1 MKEVYTLDDLSSR
14 DLLDAGCDKPARLAV
29 IGWPI
34 AHSASPMMHQAALDA
49 YGIDCRY
56 IRVEVPT
63 GSVSEAFQ
71 RMRSLGFIGVN
82 VTVPH
87 KFDALALCDVK
98 DPLADALGAV
108 NTVKFDAKGLMG
120 FNTDGPG
127 FVSAI
132 EHDFSVRLADLK
144 VLIVGA
150 GGGAGQ
156 AIATQCILSGVR
168 HLVLVNRSVD
178 KIAALQ
184 AKLQSFASDA
194 KIIVSGLNEPHLSE
208 LSQQCDLIVNTS
220 SVGLK
225 SDDPCVLPATCLMKN
240 HMVYD
245 TIYKPA
251 VTPLISQAR
260 SLGCRTSNGLSML
273 LGQGALA
280 FQHWFPGTDPL
291 PLMREA
297 LIELS

>member
-56 IRVEVPT
+56 IRVEVPV
-63 GSVSEAFQ
+63 GRVSEALQ

-98 DPLADALGAV
+98 DPLAEALGAV

-132 EHDFSVRLADLK
+132 ERDFSVRLADLK

-156 AIATQCILSGVR
+156 AIATQCVLSGVR

-194 KIIVSGLNEPHLSE
+194 KIIVSGLNDPHLSE

-280 FQHWFPGTDPL
+280 FQHWFPETDPL
-291 PLMREA
+291 PLMRQA
-297 LIELS
+297 LMQPS

>member
-1 MKEVYTLDDLSSR
+1 MKAVYTLDDLSSR
-14 DLLDAGCDKPARLAV
+14 DLLDDVCAKPALMAV

-56 IRVEVPT
+56 IRVEVPV
-63 GSVSEAFQ
+63 GRVSEALQ

-98 DPLADALGAV
+98 DPLAEALGAV

-194 KIIVSGLNEPHLSE
+194 KIIVSGLNDPHLSE

-245 TIYKPA
+245 TIYKPS

-280 FQHWFPGTDPL
+280 FQHWFPETDPL
-291 PLMREA
+291 PLMRQA
-297 LIELS
+297 LMELS

>member
-1 MKEVYTLDDLSSR
+1 MKEVYTLDDLSSS
-14 DLLDAGCDKPARLAV
+14 DLLDDGCTKPARLAV

-56 IRVEVPT
+56 IRVEVPM

-98 DPLADALGAV
+98 DPLAEALGAV

-132 EHDFSVRLADLK
+132 ERDFSVRLADLK

-184 AKLQSFASDA
+184 AKLQLFARDA
-194 KIIVSGLNEPHLSE
+194 KIIVSGLNDPHLSE
-208 LSQQCDLIVNTS
+208 LSQQCDFIVNTS

-280 FQHWFPGTDPL
+280 FQHWFPETDPL
-291 PLMREA
+291 PLMRQA
-297 LIELS
+297 LMEPS